1 MGNMRLPRR
10 QFLHLGAGVAALTS
24 LLRAAHSQTYPTRP
38 VHLIVGLAAGGGT
51 DAVARIMAERLS
63 EHFGQQFVVENRT
76 GMAGNLATQFV
87 VSAPPDGH
95 TLSFSGAA
103 STISSVLYK
112 TLPFDFQRD
121 FAPVGGV
128 MRFPNLMVVPPSLPV
143 RTVQEFIDYV
153 RARPG
158 QLSMASSGI
167 GASPHLS
174 GELFKFMTRIEMVHV
189 PYRGSAAI
197 YPDLMAGNVHVLFDN
212 LAGSIALARAG
223 KLRALGVTTAKRW
236 DALPDIPA
244 IAETVP
250 GYEVNVWY
258 GIFAPRNTPPDVIA
272 TLSKAIGVAL
282 SDPKVTARFAEL
294 GGLPMPMSPAELGK
308 YVAEDTEKWRKV
320 VEFAGVRLE

>member
-1 MGNMRLPRR
+1 LAA
-10 QFLHLGAGVAALTS
+10 GAVVPAQSGVA
-24 LLRAAHSQTYPTRP
+24 RAQAYPSRP

-76 GMAGNLATQFV
+76 GMAGNLANQFV

-143 RTVQEFIDYV
+143 RTVQEFIDYAK
-153 RARPG
+153 ARPG

-174 GELFKFMTRIEMVHV
+174 GELFKFMTKIEMVHV

-212 LAGSIALARAG
+212 LAGSIGLARAG
-223 KLRALGVTTAKRW
+223 KLRALAVTTAKRW
-236 DALPDIPA
+236 EALPDIPA

-272 TLSKAIGVAL
+272 TLNKAIGVAL
-282 SDPKVTARFAEL
+282 TDPKVTARFAEV
-294 GGLPMPMSPAELGK
+294 GGLPMPMSPAELAK
-308 YVAEDTEKWRKV
+308 YVADDTEKWRKV
-320 VEFAGVRLE
+320 VEFAGVKLE

>member
-1 MGNMRLPRR
+1 MQLPRR
-10 QFLHLGAGVAALTS
+10 QFLHLGAGVATLAALS
-24 LLRAAHSQTYPTRP
+24 RPACAQAYPARP

-51 DAVARIMAERLS
+51 DAVARIVAERLS
-63 EHFGQQFVVENRT
+63 EHLGQQFVVENRT

-87 VSAPPDGH
+87 VSAPPDGY
-95 TLSFSGAA
+95 TLSFTGAA
-103 STISSVLYK
+103 STISSVIYK

-143 RTVQEFIDYV
+143 RTVQDFIDYA

-158 QLSMASSGI
+158 KLSMASSGV

-212 LAGSIALARAG
+212 LAGSIELARSG
-223 KLRALGVTTAKRW
+223 KLRALGVTTASRW
-236 DALPDIPA
+236 ASLPDIPA

-258 GIFAPRNTPPDVIA
+258 GIFAPRSTPPDVIA
-272 TLSKAIGVAL
+272 ALNKAIGAAL
-282 SDPKVTARFAEL
+282 IDPKVTARFAEV
-294 GGLPMPMSPAELGK
+294 GGLPMPMTPAELGK
-308 YVAEDTEKWRKV
+308 YVADDTEKWRKV
-320 VEFAGVRLE
+320 VAFAGVKLE